1 MLVPLQAWELI
12 HLSTYHRKLLSFYA
26 KLRQDKNT
34 RRVTKMKFVSA
45 CFHEITSWFCISF
58 LKHSS

>member
-34 RRVTKMKFVSA
+34 RSLTKMKFVSA
-45 CFHEITSWFCISF
+45 CLREITS
-58 LKHSS
+58 